1 MGSTLSTSR
10 PVALVTGGTRGIGLA
25 IAEALAARGFDLS
38 ISGTKASAQ
47 AQAMCADL
55 AQKHGGRVVFSA
67 GNLGVLDDHPAIVAP
82 ALETFGRIDCLVN
95 NAGMGA
101 PVRGD
106 VLALLPENFDSVM
119 NVNLRGTM
127 FLTQRVVNHMLAT
140 PSAPGVSRSIL
151 HITSVSATMA
161 SPERLDYCISKA
173 GLAMWS
179 QGLALRLA
187 AEGIAVFEVRPGIIR
202 TDMTAGVAGKYDQA
216 IAGGLV
222 PMCRWGEGADIGSI
236 VAALAGGGFGFATG
250 SVIMADGGLS
260 LPRL

>member
-1 MGSTLSTSR
+1 MSSCLSTSR

-25 IAEALAARGFDLS
+25 IAEALAARGFDLG
-38 ISGTKASAQ
+38 ISSTKASAETE
-47 AQAMCADL
+47 AICADL
-55 AQKHGGRVVFSA
+55 AQKHGARVVFSA
-67 GNLGVLDDHPAIVAP
+67 GNLGVLDDHSAIVAP
-82 ALETFGRIDCLVN
+82 ALEAFGRIDCLVN
-95 NAGMGA
+95 NAGMAA

-106 VLALLPENFDSVM
+106 VLALRPENFDSVV

-140 PSAPGVSRSIL
+140 PSIPGVSRSIL
-151 HITSVSATMA
+151 HITSVSAAMA

-187 AEGIAVFEVRPGIIR
+187 GEGISVFEVRPGIIR

-216 IAGGLV
+216 IADGLV
-222 PMCRWGEGADIGSI
+222 PMRRWGEGADISSI